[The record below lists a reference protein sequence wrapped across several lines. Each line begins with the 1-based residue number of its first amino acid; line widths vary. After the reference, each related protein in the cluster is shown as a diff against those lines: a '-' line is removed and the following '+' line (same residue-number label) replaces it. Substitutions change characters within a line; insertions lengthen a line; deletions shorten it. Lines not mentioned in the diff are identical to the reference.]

1 MQLCIVFQSFSF
13 NQRSIRNIAPSRSVN
28 TFSSRRPQTTV
39 TRLGTR
45 NLPHSRGSSQFFR
58 TRDGHLRLRPTST
71 SRTSGMR
78 FGRLINSGFSSR
90 GSASASRAMNSGM
103 HPQQRHSSS
112 SQSSASRMVSIPKDL
127 LINLLQN
134 ARRLNRNFN
143 SRRVEQHVT
152 QPVTQ
157 PSVILSVSANN
168 LENSISNNIGSQ
180 LQNLLRWNQAQHV
193 IETATPQRIP
203 SIPSSIAFQP
213 FVEEPFGNDPQYV
226 LMPSIS
232 PPVIFSPPH
241 PAPTYRP
248 TQFDLALQAHILDEL
263 GLEHLIK
270 DMPDASEVQQ
280 PKPEKKPQK
289 SKKTKI
295 VINTKKNKKVQNNP
309 PNVQKKQQSSGINHL
324 IAPVAAASDLVASTM
339 KPIRIVLNNHIQSVQ
354 TQAVTTPAPGP
365 ISVHKNQKLIITP
378 SGNYTIQKVPLGNSG
393 FQIA

>member
-1 MQLCIVFQSFSF
+1 
-13 NQRSIRNIAPSRSVN
+13 
-28 TFSSRRPQTTV
+28 
-39 TRLGTR
+39 
-45 NLPHSRGSSQFFR
+45 
-58 TRDGHLRLRPTST
+58 
-71 SRTSGMR
+71 
-78 FGRLINSGFSSR
+78 
-90 GSASASRAMNSGM
+90 M
-103 HPQQRHSSS
+103 HTQQRHSSS
-112 SQSSASRMVSIPKDL
+112 SQSSANRMVSIPKDL

-134 ARRLNRNFN
+134 ARRLNRNLN
-143 SRRVEQHVT
+143 SRRVEQHMT

-168 LENSISNNIGSQ
+168 LENSISKNIGSQ
-180 LQNLLRWNQAQHV
+180 LQNLLRWNQAQNV
-193 IETATPQRIP
+193 IETATPYRFP

-226 LMPSIS
+226 LMPSMS

-241 PAPTYRP
+241 TAPTYRP

-280 PKPEKKPQK
+280 PTPEKKPKK

-295 VINTKKNKKVQNNP
+295 VINTKKNQKVQNNLP
-309 PNVQKKQQSSGINHL
+309 KQQSSGINDL
-324 IAPVAAASDLVASTM
+324 ITPKAAAGDMMATTM

-354 TQAVTTPAPGP
+354 SQAPTTPSTGP
-365 ISVHKNQKLIITP
+365 ISVHQNQKLIITP
-378 SGNYTIQKVPLGNSG
+378 SGNYTIQKVPLSNSG